1 MEIVDLIDK
10 AGAIVAV
17 VATAGILL
25 LLPLYFSQRRDVI
38 RLRQWMEREP
48 EHPGADIAA
57 SEALLD
63 RTEVELEELIG
74 ETGEEEAP
82 TEAGVTPATPA
93 AGAPAVTAAQRVTS
107 ERPALTRITMERAAL
122 EPHPRW
128 RRFVARATQP
138 KLLIGIAAAAV
149 ILGVVALFGSEK
161 LLETGNESKGGGGG
175 GISPGDI
182 SVFVLNGTDVEG
194 LAAKVGDNVEENKFD
209 LQHPLSTDPEHFD
222 QSVVMYAKG
231 QQAAAQKVAR
241 SLGINPVQPIDRQTQ
256 QLAGDAD
263 VVVIAGEDRA
273 R

>member
-10 AGAIVAV
+10 AGTIVAL

-25 LLPLYFSQRRDVI
+25 LLPLYLSQRRDVI
-38 RLRQWMEREP
+38 RLREWMEREP
-48 EHPGADIAA
+48 DHPASDIGA
-57 SEALLD
+57 SEILLD
-63 RTEVELEELIG
+63 RAELELEELLD
-74 ETGEEEAP
+74 ETGEAEAP
-82 TEAGVTPATPA
+82 PEPAGAPTPTPAT
-93 AGAPAVTAAQRVTS
+93 GAPAVTAAQRVAS

-128 RRFVARATQP
+128 RRFVARVTQP
-138 KLLIGIAAAAV
+138 RLLIGIAVVAL
-149 ILGVVALFGSEK
+149 ILGVAAIFGSEK
-161 LLETGNESKGGGGG
+161 LLELGDSGKGGGGK
-175 GISPGDI
+175 IDSGDI
-182 SVFVLNGTDVEG
+182 SVFVLNGTDVGG
-194 LAAKVGDNVEENKFD
+194 LAAKVGDNVEENNFD

-222 QSVVMYAKG
+222 QSVVMFSKG
-231 QQAAAQKVAR
+231 QRAEAEKVAR

>member
-17 VATAGILL
+17 VAAAGILL

-38 RLRQWMEREP
+38 RLREWMEREP
-48 EHPGADIAA
+48 EHPNADIAA
-57 SEALLD
+57 SETLLD
-63 RTEVELEELIG
+63 RAELELEEHLG
-74 ETGEEEAP
+74 ETGEAEAP
-82 TEAGVTPATPA
+82 TETGAAPTPAT
-93 AGAPAVTAAQRVTS
+93 GAPAVTAAQRVTS

-122 EPHPRW
+122 EPHPLW

-222 QSVVMYAKG
+222 QSVVMFAKG
-231 QQAAAQKVAR
+231 QQAEAQKVAR

>member
-38 RLRQWMEREP
+38 RLREWMEREP

-63 RTEVELEELIG
+63 RAEVELEELIG

-82 TEAGVTPATPA
+82 TEAGATPATPA
-93 AGAPAVTAAQRVTS
+93 TGAPAVTAAQRVTS